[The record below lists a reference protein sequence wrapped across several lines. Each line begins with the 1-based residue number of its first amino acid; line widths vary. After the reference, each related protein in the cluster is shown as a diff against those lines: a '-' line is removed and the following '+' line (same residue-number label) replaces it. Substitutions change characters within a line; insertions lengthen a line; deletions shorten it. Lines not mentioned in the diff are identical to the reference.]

1 MLSGTAD
8 PEIMARSAPVVTYAT
23 EPLVGQ
29 SAELLQV
36 IYEVD
41 GTSRQT
47 MLPPALH
54 PVNPAVITFT
64 VLTVGQSNV
73 GPFAVAEIRIVCRSG
88 VRSRGFHVSCFVDG
102 AKAGELLADRW
113 GYRVRQAEV
122 KLSRR
127 YHDIRATVRCDRNI
141 VLDAGLLYPQPLSP
155 GDVQFTDTMHLV
167 RTPNGCRLI
176 QVERFY
182 QATGVERG
190 RPTLVSFDPIAWGE
204 QRLVPAHPVSAV
216 YLAGDVTFQP
226 IRYLCRPE
234 VSALEGTER
243 IG

>member
-8 PEIMARSAPVVTYAT
+8 PEIMARSAPAVTYAT
-23 EPLVGQ
+23 EPLAGQ
-29 SAELLQV
+29 NAELLQV

-41 GTSRQT
+41 SQSRQA

-54 PVNPAVITFT
+54 PVSPAVITFT
-64 VLTVGQSNV
+64 VLTVGQSSV

-102 AKAGELLADRW
+102 ARAGELLAGRW
-113 GYRVRQAEV
+113 GYRVRPAEV
-122 KLSRR
+122 RLSRR
-127 YHDIRATVRCDRNI
+127 YHGIRATVRCDRSI
-141 VLDAGLLYPQPLSP
+141 PLDAGLLYPQPLSP

-167 RTPNGCRLI
+167 RTSAGSRLI
-176 QVERFY
+176 QVERSY
-182 QATGVERG
+182 QAAGVERG
-190 RPTLVSFDPIAWGE
+190 RPTLASFDPTAWGE
-204 QRLVPAHPVSAV
+204 QRLVPAYPVSAV
-216 YLAGDVTFQP
+216 YLAGEVTFRP